1 MTAAVMHRV
10 SLAIEALEQ
19 IRKQSRDA
27 CDPQKAGGVSAQ
39 IVMTA
44 IRAQS
49 QLEVALKEIT
59 AAIRG
64 ANDDE
69 EAAE

>member
-1 MTAAVMHRV
+1 VTAAVMHRV

-19 IRKQSRDA
+19 IRKQSREA
-27 CDPQKAGGVSAQ
+27 CDPRRTGDVSAQ
-39 IVMTA
+39 IAMTA

-49 QLEVALKEIT
+49 QLEVALREMVQ
-59 AAIRG
+59 AIRG
-64 ANDDE
+64 EDEE